1 MKLRLISGLLHSW
14 GWPWFLVPSI
24 FISKACNYS
33 GAQPCPASSL
43 IFSTYCIICHWNTWC
58 LLWDV
63 LWSCVTQRF
72 WQFPILYCHTR
83 YQYLTKCSHLSS
95 SISYTYSFIYSFAN
109 LPTPMTLSFHTAL
122 LKSFI
127 KDSAY
132 HWGTSFYPKKHF
144 FFSCTHHIY
153 LYLSNTASCFL
164 IYIAL
169 IYIVSPSSHFFR
181 L

>member
-1 MKLRLISGLLHSW
+1 MVH
-14 GWPWFLVPSI
+14 
-24 FISKACNYS
+24 NH
-33 GAQPCPASSL
+33 AQPHRWFSL
-43 IFSTYCIICHWNTWC
+43 HTVSFVTGTHGVYCEMCC
-58 LLWDV
+58 GVV
-63 LWSCVTQRF
+63 LPRGSDN
-72 WQFPILYCHTR
+72 FPSYIAI
-83 YQYLTKCSHLSS
+83 QGINILTKCSHLSS